1 MGISASSSVSVRV
14 CLGGLVGGAPGG
26 DWHRPDAIIVDRVT
40 AMPAQALHAIEHTEL
55 QIRGLEFHWPSL
67 SLRLAGCGSI
77 KASPAAH
84 QQPPPHSAFV

>member
-1 MGISASSSVSVRV
+1 
-14 CLGGLVGGAPGG
+14 
-26 DWHRPDAIIVDRVT
+26 
-40 AMPAQALHAIEHTEL
+40 MPAQALHAIEHTEL
-55 QIRGLEFHWPSL
+55 QIRGLEFHWLSL